1 MLYTCPIIKYRRY
14 AKIARGKKLTLD
26 EKIANV
32 QAKIDDLTAKLS
44 DAKDELKELQNQKEA
59 QELEELRKL
68 ISSSG
73 MSIEDVGK
81 LVTEHKL

>member
-1 MLYTCPIIKYRRY
+1 M
-14 AKIARGKKLTLD
+14 ARGKKLTLD

>member
-1 MLYTCPIIKYRRY
+1 M
-14 AKIARGKKLTLD
+14 ARGKKLTLD

-73 MSIEDVGK
+73 TSIEDVGK

>member
-1 MLYTCPIIKYRRY
+1 M
-14 AKIARGKKLTLD
+14 ARGKKLTLD

-44 DAKDELKELQNQKEA
+44 DAKDELKELRNQKEA

>member
-1 MLYTCPIIKYRRY
+1 M
-14 AKIARGKKLTLD
+14 ARGKKLTLD

-68 ISSSG
+68 IASSG

>member
-1 MLYTCPIIKYRRY
+1 M
-14 AKIARGKKLTLD
+14 ARGKKLTLD

-81 LVTEHKL
+81 LVTEHKLLCREPID

>member
-1 MLYTCPIIKYRRY
+1 M
-14 AKIARGKKLTLD
+14 ARGKKLTLD

-44 DAKDELKELQNQKEA
+44 DARDELKELQNQKEA

>member
-1 MLYTCPIIKYRRY
+1 M
-14 AKIARGKKLTLD
+14 ARGKKLTLD

-81 LVTEHKL
+81 LVSDHKL

>member
-1 MLYTCPIIKYRRY
+1 M
-14 AKIARGKKLTLD
+14 ARGKKLTLD

-59 QELEELRKL
+59 QELEKLRKL

>member
-1 MLYTCPIIKYRRY
+1 M
-14 AKIARGKKLTLD
+14 ARGKKLTLD

-32 QAKIDDLTAKLS
+32 QAKIDDLIAKLS